1 MEVLM
6 TWEVLWQHWPE
17 LCPGPCQAPLLSAN
31 IFRWTTRDT
40 SGAGK
45 VTLVTEECPVRVG
58 PGSDRWSGYTR
69 TYSPTIIMGRNCP
82 KTVGRIIPCNCRM
95 NGRNNAEWWDH
106 NCNLFLIMT
115 GFIIK
120 VLTRTKE
127 YIYYPRFVQIIVK
140 QKLDMD
146 VVYLNLCSRL
156 YEGHNFNSKLTR
168 ICKRWKSLI
177 HKYGNVFWDIA

>member
-6 TWEVLWQHWPE
+6 TWQVLWQHWPE

-31 IFRWTTRDT
+31 IFRRTTRGDT

-45 VTLVTEECPVRVG
+45 VTLVTEEC

-82 KTVGRIIPCNCRM
+82 KTGLWAALYRVTAACM

-140 QKLDMD
+140 QKA
-146 VVYLNLCSRL
+146 
-156 YEGHNFNSKLTR
+156 FWQKLGSNGLP
-168 ICKRWKSLI
+168 WK
-177 HKYGNVFWDIA
+177 NAF